1 MPLATTTHAGQIYMY
16 KDSNGSTLL
25 TNRKSAD
32 RSLTKVKVTYYPDS
46 NIHSYRNWGN
56 SEASVLPSYS
66 RNKNAF
72 DHIIQQ
78 AAQQHGVSEG
88 LIKAVMHTESGFNV
102 NARSPV
108 GAQGLMQL
116 MPATARRFN
125 VSNAYDPHENIM
137 AGAKYLA
144 WLLKR
149 FNGNTTLALA
159 GYNAGEGNIAKYGGV
174 PPFRETQDYVRR
186 VTSRYSNLYANG
198 VVPGLVGNRHPV
210 STPFDTYRAADGLVV
225 IAVASNRLFERLCQ
239 CMGQPELAT
248 DPRFID
254 DASRTR
260 HEPQLR
266 AAIEAWTAQHSVEH
280 LCDGLLE
287 AGVPSSPVWDLA
299 EAASSEHARV
309 RQLQFQPP
317 GAAVPCVPQPVF
329 FNGRKPHALTAAP
342 RLGADNAIFGLN
354 PTGVNP

>member
-66 RNKNAF
+66 RNKNTF

-159 GYNAGEGNIAKYGGV
+159 GYNAGEGNVAKYGGV

-198 VVPGLVGNRHPV
+198 VSASANNNAITANNNSNTQSQNAQVIAQSESYTASSHQVAANKRPQRQIIM
-210 STPFDTYRAADGLVV
+210 AADGRFTD
-225 IAVASNRLFERLCQ
+225 APAGSYATGNATASARI
-239 CMGQPELAT
+239 
-248 DPRFID
+248 FI
-254 DASRTR
+254 
-260 HEPQLR
+260 
-266 AAIEAWTAQHSVEH
+266 
-280 LCDGLLE
+280 
-287 AGVPSSPVWDLA
+287 
-299 EAASSEHARV
+299 SE
-309 RQLQFQPP
+309 
-317 GAAVPCVPQPVF
+317 
-329 FNGRKPHALTAAP
+329 
-342 RLGADNAIFGLN
+342 
-354 PTGVNP
+354 

>member
-1 MPLATTTHAGQIYMY
+1 MNNKINAFLLYILGTASIMPLATSTHAGQIYMY

-159 GYNAGEGNIAKYGGV
+159 GYNAGEGNVAKYGGV

-186 VTSRYSNLYANG
+186 VTSRFSNLYASG
-198 VVPGLVGNRHPV
+198 VNASSSNSAITSNNNSNTQSQNAQVIAQSDNYTASNHQVAANKRPQRQIIM
-210 STPFDTYRAADGLVV
+210 AADGRFTD
-225 IAVASNRLFERLCQ
+225 APAGSYATGNATASARI
-239 CMGQPELAT
+239 
-248 DPRFID
+248 FI
-254 DASRTR
+254 
-260 HEPQLR
+260 
-266 AAIEAWTAQHSVEH
+266 
-280 LCDGLLE
+280 
-287 AGVPSSPVWDLA
+287 
-299 EAASSEHARV
+299 SE
-309 RQLQFQPP
+309 
-317 GAAVPCVPQPVF
+317 
-329 FNGRKPHALTAAP
+329 
-342 RLGADNAIFGLN
+342 
-354 PTGVNP
+354 

>member
-1 MPLATTTHAGQIYMY
+1 MNNKINAFLLYILGTASIMPLATSTHAGQIYMY

-125 VSNAYDPHENIM
+125 VSNAYDPQENIM

-149 FNGNTTLALA
+149 FNGNTSLALA
-159 GYNAGEGNIAKYGGV
+159 GYNAGEGNVAKYGGV

-186 VTSRYSNLYANG
+186 VTSRYSNLYASG
-198 VVPGLVGNRHPV
+198 VNASSSNSAITANNNSNTQSQNAQVIAQSENYTASNHQVAANKRPQRQIIM
-210 STPFDTYRAADGLVV
+210 AADGRFTD
-225 IAVASNRLFERLCQ
+225 APAGSYATGNATASARI
-239 CMGQPELAT
+239 
-248 DPRFID
+248 FI
-254 DASRTR
+254 
-260 HEPQLR
+260 
-266 AAIEAWTAQHSVEH
+266 
-280 LCDGLLE
+280 
-287 AGVPSSPVWDLA
+287 
-299 EAASSEHARV
+299 SE
-309 RQLQFQPP
+309 
-317 GAAVPCVPQPVF
+317 
-329 FNGRKPHALTAAP
+329 
-342 RLGADNAIFGLN
+342 
-354 PTGVNP
+354 

>member
-1 MPLATTTHAGQIYMY
+1 MNNKINAFLLYILGTASIMPLATTTHAGQIYMY

-125 VSNAYDPHENIM
+125 VSNAYDPQENIM

-159 GYNAGEGNIAKYGGV
+159 GYNSGEGNVAKYGGV

-186 VTSRYSNLYANG
+186 VTSRYSNLYASGISASANNNAITANNTSNTQSQNAQ
-198 VVPGLVGNRHPV
+198 VIAQSDNYTAGNHQVAANKRPQ
-210 STPFDTYRAADGLVV
+210 RQIIMAADGRFTD
-225 IAVASNRLFERLCQ
+225 APAGSYATGNATASARI
-239 CMGQPELAT
+239 
-248 DPRFID
+248 FI
-254 DASRTR
+254 
-260 HEPQLR
+260 
-266 AAIEAWTAQHSVEH
+266 
-280 LCDGLLE
+280 
-287 AGVPSSPVWDLA
+287 
-299 EAASSEHARV
+299 SE
-309 RQLQFQPP
+309 
-317 GAAVPCVPQPVF
+317 
-329 FNGRKPHALTAAP
+329 
-342 RLGADNAIFGLN
+342 
-354 PTGVNP
+354 

>member
-1 MPLATTTHAGQIYMY
+1 MNNKINAFLLYILGTASIMPLATTTHAGQIYMY

-125 VSNAYDPHENIM
+125 VSNAYDPQENIM

-149 FNGNTTLALA
+149 FNGNTSLALA
-159 GYNAGEGNIAKYGGV
+159 GYNAGEGNVAKYGGV

-186 VTSRYSNLYANG
+186 VTSRYSNLYASGISASANNNAITANNTSNTQIQNAQ
-198 VVPGLVGNRHPV
+198 VIAQSDNYTAGNHQVAANKRPQ
-210 STPFDTYRAADGLVV
+210 RQIIMAADGRFTD
-225 IAVASNRLFERLCQ
+225 APAGSYATGNATASARI
-239 CMGQPELAT
+239 
-248 DPRFID
+248 FI
-254 DASRTR
+254 
-260 HEPQLR
+260 
-266 AAIEAWTAQHSVEH
+266 
-280 LCDGLLE
+280 
-287 AGVPSSPVWDLA
+287 
-299 EAASSEHARV
+299 SE
-309 RQLQFQPP
+309 
-317 GAAVPCVPQPVF
+317 
-329 FNGRKPHALTAAP
+329 
-342 RLGADNAIFGLN
+342 
-354 PTGVNP
+354 

>member
-1 MPLATTTHAGQIYMY
+1 
-16 KDSNGSTLL
+16 
-25 TNRKSAD
+25 
-32 RSLTKVKVTYYPDS
+32 
-46 NIHSYRNWGN
+46 
-56 SEASVLPSYS
+56 LPSYS

-159 GYNAGEGNIAKYGGV
+159 GYNAGEGNVAKYGGV

-198 VVPGLVGNRHPV
+198 VSASANNNAITANNNSNTQSQNAQVIAQSESYTASNHQVAANKRPQRQIIM
-210 STPFDTYRAADGLVV
+210 AADGRFTD
-225 IAVASNRLFERLCQ
+225 APAGSYATGNATASARI
-239 CMGQPELAT
+239 
-248 DPRFID
+248 FI
-254 DASRTR
+254 
-260 HEPQLR
+260 
-266 AAIEAWTAQHSVEH
+266 
-280 LCDGLLE
+280 
-287 AGVPSSPVWDLA
+287 
-299 EAASSEHARV
+299 SE
-309 RQLQFQPP
+309 
-317 GAAVPCVPQPVF
+317 
-329 FNGRKPHALTAAP
+329 
-342 RLGADNAIFGLN
+342 
-354 PTGVNP
+354 

>member
-186 VTSRYSNLYANG
+186 VTSRYSNLYASG
-198 VVPGLVGNRHPV
+198 VSASSGSNAITANNNSNTQSQNAQVIAQSDNYTASNHQVAANKRPQRQIIM
-210 STPFDTYRAADGLVV
+210 AADGRFTD
-225 IAVASNRLFERLCQ
+225 APAGSYATGNATASARI
-239 CMGQPELAT
+239 
-248 DPRFID
+248 FI
-254 DASRTR
+254 
-260 HEPQLR
+260 
-266 AAIEAWTAQHSVEH
+266 
-280 LCDGLLE
+280 
-287 AGVPSSPVWDLA
+287 
-299 EAASSEHARV
+299 SE
-309 RQLQFQPP
+309 
-317 GAAVPCVPQPVF
+317 
-329 FNGRKPHALTAAP
+329 
-342 RLGADNAIFGLN
+342 
-354 PTGVNP
+354 

>member
-1 MPLATTTHAGQIYMY
+1 MNNKINAFLLYILGTASIMPLATTTHAGQIYMY

-198 VVPGLVGNRHPV
+198 VSASANNNAITANNNSNTQSQNAQVIAQSESYTASSHQVAANKRPQRQIIM
-210 STPFDTYRAADGLVV
+210 AADGRFTD
-225 IAVASNRLFERLCQ
+225 APAGSYATGNATASARI
-239 CMGQPELAT
+239 
-248 DPRFID
+248 FI
-254 DASRTR
+254 
-260 HEPQLR
+260 
-266 AAIEAWTAQHSVEH
+266 
-280 LCDGLLE
+280 
-287 AGVPSSPVWDLA
+287 
-299 EAASSEHARV
+299 SE
-309 RQLQFQPP
+309 
-317 GAAVPCVPQPVF
+317 
-329 FNGRKPHALTAAP
+329 
-342 RLGADNAIFGLN
+342 
-354 PTGVNP
+354 